1 MVICRVRPSPLMFW
15 IRRALPSLACVLL
28 LQAACA
34 AALWLRQSRLD
45 PPSRPAVRLLLVRS
59 LGPGEA

>member
-1 MVICRVRPSPLMFW
+1 MVMHRVHPPLKGW
-15 IRRALPSLACVLL
+15 IRRALPSLACVVL

-45 PPSRPAVRLLLVRS
+45 PPTRPAVRVLLVRG

>member
-1 MVICRVRPSPLMFW
+1 MVMDRVHPPLKGW

-45 PPSRPAVRLLLVRS
+45 PPIQPPVRALLVRA